1 VLNTTS
7 RLKYQKYPT
16 CALRVN
22 IVLVE
27 VGGDD
32 DSSSGTSGSSYVP
45 FVLPPLPPRLP
56 PPPPPRLPRPLPR
69 SDVEGELAVAAVVD
83 LAAAAIF
90 AVAAADGMY
99 GAAETDADCIVVVGV
114 AILIAVEAAAGATRG

>member
-1 VLNTTS
+1 
-7 RLKYQKYPT
+7 
-16 CALRVN
+16 
-22 IVLVE
+22 
-27 VGGDD
+27 
-32 DSSSGTSGSSYVP
+32 
-45 FVLPPLPPRLP
+45 
-56 PPPPPRLPRPLPR
+56 
-69 SDVEGELAVAAVVD
+69 VD